1 MLLSFNAGHLNGVTI
16 LQDHPT
22 TTTHMTG
29 NATYLGISI
38 ALLNY
43 RKMFF
48 YTSLIFS
55 YILGSFISG
64 LMIPYQSFS
73 ISLGYGKVFILVSI
87 LLSISALIDIY
98 HTSDYIFYDLLVA
111 CASGLQNGMV
121 SRSDT
126 SFLFDDSH
134 TIPFQIQREY
144 SPDWSCYWSL
154 HRYWS
159 QCW

>member
-1 MLLSFNAGHLNGVTI
+1 MKGSHGEEFRIILVGGMLLSLNAGHLNGVTI

-29 NATYLGISI
+29 NATNLGISI

-43 RKMFF
+43 QKMLF
-48 YTSLIFS
+48 YTSLILF

-73 ISLGYGKVFILVSI
+73 ISLGYGKVLILVSV
-87 LLSISALIDIY
+87 LLSISASIDIFSS
-98 HTSDYIFYDLLVA
+98 SDFIFYDLLVA

-121 SRSDT
+121 SRSD
-126 SFLFDDSH
+126 SMPFLPL
-134 TIPFQIQREY
+134 I
-144 SPDWSCYWSL
+144 L
-154 HRYWS
+154 L
-159 QCW
+159 